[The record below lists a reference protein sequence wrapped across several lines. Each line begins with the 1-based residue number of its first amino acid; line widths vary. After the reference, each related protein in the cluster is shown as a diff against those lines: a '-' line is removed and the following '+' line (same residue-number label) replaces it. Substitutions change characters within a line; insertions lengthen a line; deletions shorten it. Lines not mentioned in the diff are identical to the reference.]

1 MSDQAQDAAR
11 IPELG
16 LGFDSK
22 ALGLP
27 ASELRMRLGPQSS

>member
-1 MSDQAQDAAR
+1 MSDQVQDAAR
-11 IPELG
+11 IPDLG
-16 LGFDSK
+16 LGLDFK